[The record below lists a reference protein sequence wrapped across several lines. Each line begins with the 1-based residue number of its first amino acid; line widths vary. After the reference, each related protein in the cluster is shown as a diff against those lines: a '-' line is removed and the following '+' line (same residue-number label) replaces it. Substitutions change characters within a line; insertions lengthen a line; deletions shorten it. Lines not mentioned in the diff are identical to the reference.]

1 MKILLKK
8 VERGLLS
15 ISPIWVFKVNL
26 RRLDVKRKAK
36 YLSWGGR
43 VRRLEAFVNI
53 LPAFYRT
60 RLACGPEASSME
72 VISLT
77 LEAGVFSRGLESWDS
92 KRGCCLAHS
101 SGITWERADKEQEE
115 EIPWCWLVDFM
126 WDTDRMGCGL
136 WPEAPVWLGLIGRV
150 LDLL

>member
-1 MKILLKK
+1 M
-8 VERGLLS
+8 
-15 ISPIWVFKVNL
+15 FKVNL
-26 RRLDVKRKAK
+26 RRLDVKGKAK

-53 LPAFYRT
+53 LPAFYGT
-60 RLACGPEASSME
+60 RLACGPEASSLE

-101 SGITWERADKEQEE
+101 SGITWRELTKNRKKKSRDVD
-115 EIPWCWLVDFM
+115 WL
-126 WDTDRMGCGL
+126 TSCRMRIEWGVGFGQRHPCD
-136 WPEAPVWLGLIGRV
+136 LGS
-150 LDLL
+150 